1 MLGPFHTTSSPDITK
16 DDVFFY
22 VYGLLHSSGLLLLDC
37 IMPNLTDPE
46 SFIRKAIG
54 WCLPQCAHSATTA
67 VDRVRHGVEELPRL
81 WPLSRGEAFK
91 PLG

>member
-1 MLGPFHTTSSPDITK
+1 MAYSPDITTA
-16 DDVFFY
+16 DVFFY
-22 VYGLLHSSGLLLLDC
+22 VYGLLHSPGLLLLAC
-37 IMPNLTDPE
+37 IMLKLTDPE

-54 WCLPQCAHSATTA
+54 WRLPQYAHWDTTA
-67 VDRVRHGVEELPRL
+67 AARVRHGVEELPRL